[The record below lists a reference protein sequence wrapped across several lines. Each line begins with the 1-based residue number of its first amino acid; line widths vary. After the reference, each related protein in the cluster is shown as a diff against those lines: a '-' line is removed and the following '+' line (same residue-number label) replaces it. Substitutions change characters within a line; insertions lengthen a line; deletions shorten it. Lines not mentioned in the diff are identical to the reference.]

1 LRRFVDDIHF
11 RYAKMVRLDTSKGFA
26 KIFMMDQ
33 IDLESLELQVRAF
46 LDRISRIKQK
56 LLSEEEIGLAP
67 PRSLQAGEAL

>member
-1 LRRFVDDIHF
+1 
-11 RYAKMVRLDTSKGFA
+11 MVRLDTSKGFA